1 LGDDLSPKEADEILG
16 EAWRTREM
24 TNNSPPQP
32 PRRLLR
38 VADLTQLELERL
50 LDLAAEI
57 KVDPLRLADSQHHR
71 LLACIFERPST
82 RTRLAFAAAAYRLGM
97 HPMVLSSTDLQL
109 GRGEPIADTARAIS
123 AYVAAVVIRTASH
136 ELIDQ
141 FARAASVPVVNAL
154 SDEHHPCEAIAAL
167 MTIRERFG
175 RLKGLKVAYVGDG
188 NNVATSLVEAAVMA
202 GMRVAVASPPGYGLP
217 ARIVAEAEF
226 QTAQSGGDIAVT
238 TNKQVAVQGA
248 HVVYTDAWV
257 SMATEDE
264 AEARRQAFEAYRVD
278 TNLMQG
284 ADREAVFLHCLP
296 ARRGEEVQA
305 EVIDGPRSLV
315 WTLVAN
321 HLLTEQAIISWLLQG
336 TD

>member
-1 LGDDLSPKEADEILG
+1 MTKNSSPQ
-16 EAWRTREM
+16 
-24 TNNSPPQP
+24 S

-38 VADLTQLELERL
+38 VADLTEPELERL
-50 LDLAAEI
+50 LDLAAVI
-57 KVDPLRLADSQHHR
+57 KVDPLRPVDSQHHR

-109 GRGEPIADTARAIS
+109 GRGEPIADTARAVS
-123 AYVAAVVIRTASH
+123 AYVAAIVIRTASH

-175 RLKGLKVAYVGDG
+175 RLEGLKVAYIGDV

-217 ARIVAEAEF
+217 ARIVAEAGVRAAE
-226 QTAQSGGDIAVT
+226 SGGEIAVT
-238 TNKQVAVQGA
+238 TDKQLAVQGA
-248 HVVYTDAWV
+248 QVVYTDAWV
-257 SMATEDE
+257 SMGTEE
-264 AEARRQAFEAYRVD
+264 EVRARRQAFEAYRVD
-278 TNLMQG
+278 VNLMQG

-321 HLLTEQAIISWLLQG
+321 HLPTEQAIISWLLRG
-336 TD
+336 I

>member
-1 LGDDLSPKEADEILG
+1 
-16 EAWRTREM
+16 M

-38 VADLTQLELERL
+38 VADLTQPELERL

-57 KVDPLRLADSQHHR
+57 KADPLRLADSQHHR

-97 HPMVLSSTDLQL
+97 HPIVLSDLQL
-109 GRGEPIADTARAIS
+109 GRDEPIADTARAIS
-123 AYVAAVVIRTASH
+123 AYVAAIVIRTASH

-154 SDEHHPCEAIAAL
+154 SDKHHPCEAIAAL

-175 RLKGLKVAYVGDG
+175 RLEGLKVAYVGDG

-217 ARIVAEAEF
+217 ARIVAEAGVRAAE
-226 QTAQSGGDIAVT
+226 SGGDITVT
-238 TNKQVAVQGA
+238 TDKQVAVRGA
-248 HVVYTDAWV
+248 QVVYTDVWV
-257 SMATEDE
+257 SMSTEEE
-264 AEARRQAFEAYRVD
+264 AEARGRAFEAYRVD

-296 ARRGEEVQA
+296 ARRGEEVHA

-321 HLLTEQAIISWLLQG
+321 HLPTEQAIISWLLRG

>member
-1 LGDDLSPKEADEILG
+1 MKKD
-16 EAWRTREM
+16 
-24 TNNSPPQP
+24 SPPQP

-38 VADLTQLELERL
+38 VADLTEPELERL
-50 LDLAAEI
+50 LDLAAVI
-57 KVDPLRLADSQHHR
+57 KADPLRLVDSQHHR

-109 GRGEPIADTARAIS
+109 GRGEPIADTARAVS
-123 AYVAAVVIRTASH
+123 AYVAGIVIRTASH

-175 RLKGLKVAYVGDG
+175 RLEGLKVAYIGDG

-217 ARIVAEAEF
+217 TRIVEEAGVRAAE
-226 QTAQSGGDIAVT
+226 SGGDIAVT
-238 TNKQVAVQGA
+238 TDKQVAVQGA
-248 HVVYTDAWV
+248 QVVYTDVWV
-257 SMATEDE
+257 SMSTEEE
-264 AEARRQAFEAYRVD
+264 AEARGQAFEAYRVD
-278 TNLMQG
+278 TNLTQG
-284 ADREAVFLHCLP
+284 ADREALP
-296 ARRGEEVQA
+296 PLPSRASG
-305 EVIDGPRSLV
+305 GGGS
-315 WTLVAN
+315 
-321 HLLTEQAIISWLLQG
+321 S
-336 TD
+336 